1 MKKSVVLAAA
11 LVTGTLVYR
20 RFHTEEPEPAL
31 LDATGIPTH
40 VCPCGCSLFKV
51 LVSFEDY
58 EVATYSL
65 DGYCVE
71 CGARCTMPTELDRQE
86 AV

>member
-1 MKKSVVLAAA
+1 MKRSLVLAAA
-11 LVTGTLVYR
+11 LVTGVFVYR
-20 RFHTEEPEPAL
+20 RFHTEEAPAV

-40 VCPCGCSLFKV
+40 ACPCGNELFKV

-58 EVATYSL
+58 AVATYSL
-65 DGYCVE
+65 DGYCTE
-71 CGARCTMPTELDRQE
+71 CGARCSMPTELDRQE